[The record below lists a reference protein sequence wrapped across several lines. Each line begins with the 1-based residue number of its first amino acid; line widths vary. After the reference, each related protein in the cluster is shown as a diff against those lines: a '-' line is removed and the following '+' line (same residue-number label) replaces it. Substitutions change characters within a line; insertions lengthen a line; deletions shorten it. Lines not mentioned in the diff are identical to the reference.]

1 MTRIELSA
9 DQQAALKTAL
19 KQVADGE
26 QVILTADG
34 VELAAMIP
42 TAHLDLQSDEAGQT
56 EAPETLADFLHGHVG
71 VLHSSEYV
79 PGGAE
84 LSEDSGRKFATW
96 LAAEHQQ
103 NKSWSKI

>member
-9 DQQAALKTAL
+9 DQQAVLKEAL
-19 KQVADGE
+19 KQVADGG

-42 TAHLDLQSDEAGQT
+42 MGDLGLQQEKTTQT
-56 EAPETLADFLHGHVG
+56 EEPATLADFLQGYVG

-79 PGGAE
+79 SGGAR
-84 LSEDSGRKFATW
+84 LSEDSGRKFAEG
-96 LAAEHQQ
+96 LVDQHRQK
-103 NKSWSKI
+103 KS